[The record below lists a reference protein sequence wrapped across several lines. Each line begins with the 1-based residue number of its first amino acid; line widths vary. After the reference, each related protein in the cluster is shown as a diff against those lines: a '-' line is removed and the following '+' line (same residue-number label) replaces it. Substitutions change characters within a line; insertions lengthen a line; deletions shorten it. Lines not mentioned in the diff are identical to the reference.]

1 LKTLSVSLRQVL
13 QDTFFTGLKSWQGW
27 LDKSNCVLTVELS
40 NLIEISGGR
49 ERFPSDP
56 PEVLSW
62 LAIRFFCSSYLAALN
77 CGFRLEVL
85 VPGLTGRLF
94 LLQPLS
100 GRPEARIQADSYLGW
115 LADSFSCSRCLA
127 ALKSGSK
134 LIVTWVCWPPVSP
147 AAAVW
152 PP

>member
-1 LKTLSVSLRQVL
+1 MTGL
-13 QDTFFTGLKSWQGW
+13 QDKS
-27 LDKSNCVLTVELS
+27 KCVFTVELS

-62 LAIRFFCSSYLAALN
+62 LAIRFFCSSCLAALQ
-77 CGFRLEVL
+77 CGSRLEVL
-85 VPGLTGRLF
+85 VPGLAGRHF

-100 GRPEARIQADSYLGW
+100 GSPEVRIQADSYLGW
-115 LADSFSCSRCLA
+115 LADSLSCSRYLA
-127 ALKSGSK
+127 ALKSGSR
-134 LIVTWVCWPPVSP
+134 LIVTWVCWPTVSP

-152 PP
+152 PPRSPDPS